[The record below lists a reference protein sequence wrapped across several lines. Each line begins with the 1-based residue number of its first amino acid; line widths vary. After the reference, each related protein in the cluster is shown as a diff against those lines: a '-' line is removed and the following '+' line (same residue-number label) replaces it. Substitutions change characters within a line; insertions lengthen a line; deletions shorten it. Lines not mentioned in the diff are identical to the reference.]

1 MVLEKDFL
9 ALFSGTHGLANGLE
23 SIIDVASELKKRGRN
38 DIKFVLIGDGKL
50 KPELMR
56 SAAKKKLDN
65 VIFECPV
72 NKKHL
77 AGLMA
82 NSDVGLQVL
91 KNIPVF
97 YEGTTHKFFDY
108 ISAGLPVISNY
119 PGWIAEIIKFNECG
133 FVVNPMTVK
142 HLLTHLKKQQIIATN

>member
-1 MVLEKDFL
+1 MQQLRPDGSREGFL
-9 ALFSGTHGLANGLE
+9 GFVFRYFGLANGLE
-23 SIIDVASELKKRGRN
+23 SIIDVTSELKKRGRN

-56 SAAKKKLDN
+56 SAASDN

-91 KNIPVF
+91 KYSCF
-97 YEGTTHKFFDY
+97 
-108 ISAGLPVISNY
+108 L
-119 PGWIAEIIKFNECG
+119 
-133 FVVNPMTVK
+133 
-142 HLLTHLKKQQIIATN
+142 